1 MTHSEKR
8 PLTICSSATMV
19 CVETVAMLLLLY
31 AVQVCTGLRKQSF
44 DEAVLECAELLLIH
58 PRKMESISGGILGND
73 DDTKSL
79 IRCVGVSCRFWSDY
93 TGLRRD
99 IIERYFT
106 PDASDTLYRNRTQA
120 CLKKLP
126 VLSFPFNH
134 RNQRDLAYRS
144 FLCYYHNYGNLKRT
158 RNFVPMD
165 SVRLLELAR
174 QCMNVLCIGVEDL
187 VDLTVAELDENRS
200 VHCMVRCIGLQTG
213 LYSDRY
219 GVNIDLV
226 YAQYGEGYDEATFK
240 ANAYSCVR
248 NQSATS
254 SDDPCRRAYNLLYKC
269 FENVR
274 NIVSRFEVQESYE
287 T

>member
-1 MTHSEKR
+1 
-8 PLTICSSATMV
+8 MV
-19 CVETVAMLLLLY
+19 GVVSVAMLTLLLY
-31 AVQVCTGLRKQSF
+31 AMEVCTGLRGLRKQSF

-58 PRKMESISGGILGND
+58 PQTMESIRGGVLGDD

-106 PDASDTLYRNRTQA
+106 PDASDTLYRNRTRA
-120 CLKKLP
+120 CLEKLP
-126 VLSFPFNH
+126 RVLSFPHDH

-158 RNFVPMD
+158 QDFVPMD
-165 SVRLLELAR
+165 SVQLLQLAR
-174 QCMNVLCIGVEDL
+174 QCMSVLCIAVEDL
-187 VDLTVAELDENRS
+187 VNLTVAELDEIRS
-200 VHCMVRCIGLQTG
+200 VHCLIRCIGLQTE
-213 LYSDRY
+213 LYSDRH
-219 GVNIDLV
+219 GVNVDLV
-226 YAQYGEGYDEATFK
+226 YAQYGEGYDEAAFK
-240 ANAYSCVR
+240 ANAHRCVSSY
-248 NQSATS
+248 SATAS
-254 SDDPCRRAYNLLYKC
+254 SEDPCRKAYNLLYKC